1 MRRRLKLFSGVQF
14 KEFGKEFYQ
23 GEEFYCRYQS
33 SRKLGGLYR
42 SIFVPLGPCCENER
56 GLYNFLDWLDQKRLN
71 KILIE
76 LPLILDSSFKDIA
89 GKTFLNRGYKA
100 TEYKINEGE
109 TMLTLKGAYK
119 LSKDTAYKVRYGRKR
134 AQLVVTDSPTL
145 TDLNNAYSVYRESAL
160 RIGFQP
166 KSLDAFKVLS
176 DCAILV
182 NAYIGGDCVGFILG
196 YIFKSAVT
204 ADMLPQLAG
213 NEATV
218 CQIIF
223 SGTND
228 QGRINKMGYA
238 LRDTLIKFAFEQ
250 TNVDV
255 VDSLGASKRF
265 DYSYYSFKK
274 EFASVSVSLG
284 GAYSRKAII

>member
-1 MRRRLKLFSGVQF
+1 MFSGVQF

-23 GEEFYCRYQS
+23 GEDFYCRFQS
-33 SRKLGGLYR
+33 SSKLGGLYK
-42 SIFVPLGPCCENER
+42 SIFVPLGPCCDSEK
-56 GLYNFLDWLDQKRLN
+56 GLYNFLDWLDQKRFN

-76 LPLILDSSFKDIA
+76 LPLILDSAFKDLTVKA
-89 GKTFLNRGYKA
+89 FLSRGYKA

-109 TMLTLKGAYK
+109 TILTLKGAYK

-134 AQLVVTDSPTL
+134 ARIDLTDSPNL
-145 TDLNNAYSVYRESAL
+145 ADLNNAYSVYRESAL

-176 DCAILV
+176 DRAVLA
-182 NAYIGGDCVGFILG
+182 NAFIGEDCVGFILG
-196 YIFKSAVT
+196 YIFKTAAT
-204 ADMLPQLAG
+204 ADILPQLAG
-213 NEATV
+213 KGVTV

-228 QGRINKMGYA
+228 HGRKNKMGYA
-238 LRDTLIKFAFEQ
+238 LRDALIKFAFEQ
-250 TNVDV
+250 KKVDV
-255 VDSLGASKRF
+255 VDSLGASKKF

-274 EFASVSVSLG
+274 EFASVNISLG
-284 GAYSRKAII
+284 GAYSRKALF